1 MKLLVPTFA
10 CLLATAACFISPL
23 CGEVLSEPVDLIG
36 LDAWEE
42 TGEWALAGSVA
53 GSAVEKAWESI
64 EPGEGILY
72 NGADGET
79 SNPVSKVRHGDV
91 EIEAEFMI
99 PKSSNSGLYLMQRY
113 EVQILDSYGKPDSE
127 LKIHDAGAIYERW
140 DEDRDPKGYEGTP
153 PATNASG
160 APGTWQNFRIV
171 FRAPRFDAAG
181 EKTENAR
188 FIRVELNGTLVHED
202 VEVTGPTRGGL
213 EGPEAAVAGLK
224 VQGDHGPVAFRKLR
238 LVPMDFD

>member
-1 MKLLVPTFA
+1 MKLLLRTFA
-10 CLLATAACFISPL
+10 FLLFAPGYLMSPL
-23 CGEVLSEPVDLIG
+23 CGEVLSEATDLID

-42 TGEWALAGSVA
+42 TGQWALASSIV

-79 SNPVSKVRHGDV
+79 TNPVSKVRHGDV
-91 EIEAEFMI
+91 EIETEFMI

-140 DEDRDPKGYEGTP
+140 DEERDPKGYEGTP
-153 PATNASG
+153 PTTNASR
-160 APGTWQNFRIV
+160 APGTWQHFRIV
-171 FRAPRFDAAG
+171 FRAPRFDEAG

-188 FIRVELNGTLVHED
+188 FIRVELNGTLIHED

-213 EGPEAAVAGLK
+213 EGPEAALAGLK
-224 VQGDHGPVAFRKLR
+224 IQGDHGPVAFRKLR
-238 LVPMDFD
+238 LVPLDLD